1 MIVKCSRCDARYR
14 FDESRMTSDSATLR
28 CRKCQAAIAVCLPAT
43 SPAEADGTAR
53 TPPASSPVAFPQAA
67 KAVMPVAAVPP
78 AAGEAPRPSRSASPA
93 AGRTALLADDA
104 REFRDFVQSELRAAG
119 YEVSV
124 TDNGEEA
131 LLLTGS
137 HRFDLILLNVYLH
150 RLLGISVCE
159 QIKADPALQSM
170 PVILMGALVGPER
183 PMGPR
188 SRYGSDDFIS
198 TSIGRE
204 ELAARIAR
212 FSQGEFGPRTPAS
225 TTTPSPAPPVAAKEP
240 PGREPAPTGDEAEIR
255 RLARIMISDIQIYHP
270 EKFSRALREGTFFEA
285 FSDELGRGKEMIDQ
299 RFGRLANRI
308 QILAAGLRDSLESY
322 RNGGS
327 PRLSVG
333 G

>member
-14 FDESRMTSDSATLR
+14 FDESRMTSDSASLR
-28 CRKCQAAIAVCLPAT
+28 CRKCQATIAVCRPVPP
-43 SPAEADGTAR
+43 PAEAER
-53 TPPASSPVAFPQAA
+53 LPHTPPASPPVAFPQVA
-67 KAVMPVAAVPP
+67 KAAMPVAAAAPV
-78 AAGEAPRPSRSASPA
+78 AGEAPGPSRSASPA
-93 AGRTALLADDA
+93 AGRTALLADEA

-119 YEVSV
+119 YDVSV

-131 LLLTGS
+131 LLLAGS
-137 HRFDLILLNVYLH
+137 HRFDLVFLNVYLR

-159 QIKADPALQSM
+159 RIKADPALQSM
-170 PVILMGALVGPER
+170 PVVLMGALVGPESTT
-183 PMGPR
+183 GPR
-188 SRYGSDDFIS
+188 NRYGSDDFIS
-198 TSIGRE
+198 TGIGRE
-204 ELAARIAR
+204 DLAARISR
-212 FSQGEFGPRTPAS
+212 FSRGESAPPTQAS
-225 TTTPSPAPPVAAKEP
+225 TTAPSPAPPTAPKEP
-240 PGREPAPTGDEAEIR
+240 PRREPAPTGEEAEIR

-322 RNGGS
+322 RNGGPARQS
-327 PRLSVG
+327 FG